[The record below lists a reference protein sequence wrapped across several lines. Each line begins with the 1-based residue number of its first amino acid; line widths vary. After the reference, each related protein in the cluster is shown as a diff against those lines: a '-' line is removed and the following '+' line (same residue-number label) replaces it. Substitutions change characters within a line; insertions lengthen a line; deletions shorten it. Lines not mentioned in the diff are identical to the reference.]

1 MPGHGNCATR
11 EAAFEVC
18 RKGLTRV
25 GFMLMS
31 SGGKESVIRKPP
43 LLDITAGLLRMISPI
58 SVLPI
63 EIAADLARDLT
74 SAVSGNAE

>member
-1 MPGHGNCATR
+1 
-11 EAAFEVC
+11 
-18 RKGLTRV
+18 
-25 GFMLMS
+25 MLMS

-74 SAVSGNAE
+74 SAVSGNSE